1 MTIPVF
7 SPKLFRRWLSL
18 HYKLEAIRAI
28 SHVDELA
35 KPLRNGGSL
44 IFKLESCHGGR
55 AVRFLVAA
63 GGNMSVIMQSAKVSN
78 ADGVVLSRR
87 GGGASCK

>member
-7 SPKLFRRWLSL
+7 SPKLFRRWLTL
-18 HYKLEAIRAI
+18 HYELEAIRAI
-28 SHVDELA
+28 GHVDELA

-55 AVRFLVAA
+55 PVRFLVAR
-63 GGNMSVIMQSAKVSN
+63 GGDVSVIMQSAKVAN
-78 ADGVVLSRR
+78 ADGVVLFRR
-87 GGGASCK
+87 GGVSCK